1 MHHEQTVAFLP
12 RIASLARSS
21 STEWIQPI
29 DASEDMK
36 CACSEERFCVIRF
49 QTEGGMP
56 MKPSAGGLQ
65 GLIEKAAPTL
75 AATAG
80 NQQTECASYGV
91 ILSGFFIFQQSI
103 VPMMIVT

>member
-1 MHHEQTVAFLP
+1 MYVHEYLDDVDT
-12 RIASLARSS
+12 SLV
-21 STEWIQPI
+21 
-29 DASEDMK
+29 
-36 CACSEERFCVIRF
+36 CV

-80 NQQTECASYGV
+80 EFLDVNV
-91 ILSGFFIFQQSI
+91 
-103 VPMMIVT
+103 